1 MELPEETF
9 FKMHGFDATGD
20 THGRPASGAASTHI
34 AMTIP
39 RS

>member
-9 FKMHGFDATGD
+9 VKMHGFDATGD
-20 THGRPASGAASTHI
+20 THGRLASGVASTHV

-39 RS
+39 HT